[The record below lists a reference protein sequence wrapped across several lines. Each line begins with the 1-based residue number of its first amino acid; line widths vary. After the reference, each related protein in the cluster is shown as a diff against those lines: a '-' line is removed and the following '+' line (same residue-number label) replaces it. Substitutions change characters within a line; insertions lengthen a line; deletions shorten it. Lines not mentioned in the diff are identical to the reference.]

1 MIRHLI
7 KIIWNQRKKNGWIAA
22 ELLLVFVVLW
32 FLTDLLFVT
41 GTVYFSPQGYSID
54 HVYLVNIGME
64 ENENGTGPDTTG
76 NKLSVGESTLLL
88 FDRIKTCPGVE
99 AVCAGEAAMPYDG
112 NNRYNSLFIISD
124 TIQSK
129 NFKSV
134 TVTPE
139 YMDIFG
145 FKPGKEE
152 KKSWDEMLA
161 GGQVILSGDLF
172 TEIKELGG
180 SRNKPLYRSSEG
192 GAENEIR
199 VGGVTEP
206 FRGTRFNKKALW
218 MFSELTRDDIIQ
230 ANNPYYTSIKIAIRV
245 KPEADRD
252 FESFF
257 IKNMEK
263 QLSVGP
269 FYLIDL
275 TSFKDKRDAYE
286 LLTGEKRETQ
296 NAIAITVFL
305 FFNIFLGIF
314 GTFWFR
320 TERRKEEMGL
330 RIAVGSTPG
339 GLKRLMT
346 GEGLVLLT
354 LVAIPGIILC
364 LNLQLLEVTNGYYMD
379 YTASRFLIGIA
390 LTYLLIAG
398 MIVLGIWYPAHQTMK
413 MKPAEALHYE

>member
-1 MIRHLI
+1 
-7 KIIWNQRKKNGWIAA
+7 
-22 ELLLVFVVLW
+22 
-32 FLTDLLFVT
+32 
-41 GTVYFSPQGYSID
+41 
-54 HVYLVNIGME
+54 
-64 ENENGTGPDTTG
+64 
-76 NKLSVGESTLLL
+76 
-88 FDRIKTCPGVE
+88 
-99 AVCAGEAAMPYDG
+99 
-112 NNRYNSLFIISD
+112 
-124 TIQSK
+124 
-129 NFKSV
+129 
-134 TVTPE
+134 
-139 YMDIFG
+139 
-145 FKPGKEE
+145 
-152 KKSWDEMLA
+152 
-161 GGQVILSGDLF
+161 
-172 TEIKELGG
+172 
-180 SRNKPLYRSSEG
+180 
-192 GAENEIR
+192 
-199 VGGVTEP
+199 
-206 FRGTRFNKKALW
+206 
-218 MFSELTRDDIIQ
+218 
-230 ANNPYYTSIKIAIRV
+230 
-245 KPEADRD
+245 
-252 FESFF
+252 
-257 IKNMEK
+257 MEK